1 MCVCMCVL
9 FLNQAPEQ
17 RHGAKIGEV
26 FNSTPQKEQN
36 KTEECQQAGAQY

>member
-1 MCVCMCVL
+1 ML

-26 FNSTPQKEQN
+26 FNSTLQKEQN
-36 KTEECQQAGAQY
+36 KTEKECQQAGAQY